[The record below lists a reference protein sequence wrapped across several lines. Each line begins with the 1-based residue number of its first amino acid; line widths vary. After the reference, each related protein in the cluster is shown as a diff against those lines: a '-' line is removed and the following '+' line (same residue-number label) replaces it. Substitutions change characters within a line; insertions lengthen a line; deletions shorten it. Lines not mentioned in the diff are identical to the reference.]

1 MFENTLIRVLL
12 IEDEEFDVRRVMRTL
27 QPFQDR
33 IVVPDVVANGAAA
46 LELLRTAAE
55 PYDVVVMDF
64 QIAGGLMGEHLIR
77 AIKSVDPSLQIIVI
91 TKMTVNIT
99 DFDFASRLLS
109 AGAFWYCTKYP
120 GDIEEYIYQPT
131 DFVLSIFNAYQKR
144 RLEQDRRHAHHRLA
158 RTAESMLEKTRILG
172 ASPAILDV
180 IHQVEKCAASNA
192 SVLISGSSGT
202 GKEIVAQNIHY
213 LSDRRLETFVPINCG
228 SIPDELV
235 ESELFGYEKGA
246 FTGATARKLGLFEMA
261 NNGTLFLD
269 EIGELPLSTQ
279 VKLLRVLQ
287 GGEIEKI
294 GRTGKIRVDVRI
306 IAATNKDLEKEV
318 EAGRFREDLF
328 YRLNVVRIALPSLR
342 DRRDD
347 IPLLVNHFLE
357 AFCAEAGVPVP
368 TVEPDALRLLREHDW
383 PGYVRELMNVL
394 RRLLFDN
401 DQIIAASAVAVAL
414 GRLPGGSGAGD
425 AFGVRLG
432 GRDDVVPWRQ
442 MERMMREKYFRF
454 VRLRSSSDADAAK
467 KLGLAP
473 PNYHRMCKELGIK

>member
-27 QPFQDR
+27 QPFQNR

-46 LELLRTAAE
+46 LELLRTATE

-131 DFVLSIFNAYQKR
+131 DFVLSIYNAYQKR
-144 RLEQDRRHAHHRLA
+144 RLEQDRRHANHRLA

-172 ASPAILDV
+172 SSPAILDV

-347 IPLLVNHFLE
+347 IPFFVNHFLE
-357 AFCAEAGVPVP
+357 VFCAEAGVPAP

-383 PGYVRELMNVL
+383 PGNVRELMNVL

-401 DQIIAASAVAVAL
+401 DQIIAASAVAIAF
-414 GRLPGGSGAGD
+414 GRLPGGGGAGD